1 MNNPQFSVIIPTLNE
16 EKFVGNL
23 LESLA
28 QQTLKDFEV
37 VVVDGGSKDKTV
49 EVVRKYQNLLP
60 SVRILTSHEKNT
72 AAQRNLGAKNA
83 AFDWL
88 LFVDADTILQPYFF
102 DRVSRY
108 LDKHECSFCTTW
120 CSPDSEIRGDAILSL
135 FSNITVETSITLKR
149 PIAPGPLTIVSRR
162 AHESVNG
169 YDKEYRNTEDV
180 DYGRRLVEKGYP
192 LHIIRESLYV
202 WSLRRFR
209 KEGTLK
215 NLQRF
220 AITALLVLFTKKPQK
235 YISGYDLGGALYS
248 LKKTSR
254 LAFMKKYQQRLE
266 KILKMLM
273 E

>member
-1 MNNPQFSVIIPTLNE
+1 MKPPFSVIIPTLNE

-23 LESLA
+23 LESLT
-28 QQTLKDFEV
+28 QQRYNEFEV
-37 VVVDGGSKDKTV
+37 IVVDGGSKDKTV
-49 EVVRKYQNLLP
+49 DVVRTYQNRLP
-60 SVRILTSHEKNT
+60 SVRVLTSHERNT
-72 AAQRNLGAKNA
+72 AVQRNLGAKNA
-83 AFDWL
+83 ACDWF
-88 LFVDADTILQPYFF
+88 LFVDADTVLQPYFF
-102 DRVSRY
+102 DRVSTY
-108 LDKHECSFCTTW
+108 LSKHDCLFCTTW
-120 CSPDSEIRGDAILSL
+120 CSPDSEIRGDAMLTL
-135 FSNITVETSITLKR
+135 FSNITVETSITLR
-149 PIAPGPLTIVSRR
+149 RSIAPGPLTIVHRR

-192 LHIIRESLYV
+192 LHVIRESLYI

-220 AITALLVLFTKKPQK
+220 AITALLVLFTKNPQK
-235 YISGYDLGGALYS
+235 YISGYDFGGALYS
-248 LKKTSR
+248 LRKTSR
-254 LAFMKKYQQRLE
+254 LSFIKKYQKRLE